1 MLASPEAAA
10 SHGMETEARHWFS
23 RPRDGQVLII
33 ISSGDCK
40 TWEEIRECLVPPAV
54 RENLTSEPLWVP
66 LQHRRDRIVA
76 NPADHQLHEEIA
88 EDLKQVLLR
97 FYPGRAWGQ
106 LRGEERSQRRR
117 AIRLLFGT
125 ALVFLMLFVT
135 ASLLA
140 LYANYQRLVALSRES
155 AANAEALVAF
165 GKRGEALNS
174 AINAFGI
181 AATSEAREAIAH
193 SFPQQLTRLEGHS
206 GRVYSTAFSPDGQ
219 RVVTAGDDGTTWVW
233 NAASGQMIANL
244 ESHSGRVYSAAFS
257 AAFSPDGQRVVTV
270 SGDETARVWNA
281 ATGQVLVK
289 PEGHSSDV
297 RSAAFSPDGQ
307 RVVTASNDGTARVWN
322 AATGQVLAK
331 LEGHSDAVYSAA
343 FSPNGRR
350 VVTGSED
357 HTARVWNAASGQ
369 VIAKLEG
376 HSGPVYS
383 AAFSPDGRRIV
394 TAGDDSIVLIF
405 KIVTLDDIDRLL
417 ASK

>member
-1 MLASPEAAA
+1 MPAGSSLEAELFDRLDRSTHLIVLASPEAAA

-206 GRVYSTAFSPDGQ
+206 GRVYS
-219 RVVTAGDDGTTWVW
+219 
-233 NAASGQMIANL
+233 
-244 ESHSGRVYSAAFS
+244 AAFS

-270 SGDETARVWNA
+270 SGDE
-281 ATGQVLVK
+281 
-289 PEGHSSDV
+289 
-297 RSAAFSPDGQ
+297 
-307 RVVTASNDGTARVWN
+307 TARVWN